1 LNNKLVAR
9 LLRRYLPEK
18 LDKLDDFEGLKVLK
32 VCFAGKGVENE
43 NFKQENVNN
52 SFHSKENLTQTD
64 QKNDEKH
71 PFHTEGTFRTFKP
84 SVTLLYFFQ

>member
-9 LLRRYLPEK
+9 FYRRCLSEK

-43 NFKQENVNN
+43 NFKQKNVNN
-52 SFHSKENLTQTD
+52 SFYNEENLT
-64 QKNDEKH
+64 
-71 PFHTEGTFRTFKP
+71 
-84 SVTLLYFFQ
+84 